1 MARRHRRTIIDLGT
15 GDGRA
20 VLAAA
25 AADPSTLAV
34 GVDADA
40 RAMAEVSRRA
50 ARNSS
55 KGGLPNAVF
64 VAAGV
69 EMLPCELAGL
79 ADLVTV
85 RFPWG
90 SLLRGTLGLDDRAA
104 IAIARLVSALGALE
118 MTVSVQDRDA
128 VGPGRPAGSF
138 DDRDIERIRRTYA
151 GLGLELC
158 DVRQLALED
167 LTDLHSSW
175 ARRLRVDRD
184 RCLWSLRLE

>member
-1 MARRHRRTIIDLGT
+1 
-15 GDGRA
+15 
-20 VLAAA
+20 
-25 AADPSTLAV
+25 
-34 GVDADA
+34 
-40 RAMAEVSRRA
+40 MAEASRRA

-90 SLLRGTLGLDDRAA
+90 SLLRGALGLDASAA
-104 IAIARLVSALGALE
+104 AAIARLVAPAGAME
-118 MTVSVQDRDA
+118 MAVSVQERDA
-128 VGPGRPAGSF
+128 VGPGRSAGPF
-138 DDRDIERIRRTYA
+138 GDRDIERIRLIYT

-158 DVRQLALED
+158 DVRPLDRED

-175 ARRLRVDRD
+175 ARRLRTDRI
-184 RCLWSLRLE
+184 RRAWALRLERPSESGLIG

>member
-1 MARRHRRTIIDLGT
+1 
-15 GDGRA
+15 
-20 VLAAA
+20 
-25 AADPSTLAV
+25 
-34 GVDADA
+34 
-40 RAMAEVSRRA
+40 MAEASRRA
-50 ARNSS
+50 ARRPP

-69 EMLPCELAGL
+69 EMLPHELAGR

-90 SLLRGTLGLDDRAA
+90 SLLRGALGLDVPAA
-104 IAIARLVSALGALE
+104 AAIARLVAPTGALE
-118 MTVSVQDRDA
+118 MAVSVQDRDA
-128 VGPGRPAGSF
+128 VGPGRSAGPF
-138 DDRDIERIRRTYA
+138 GDRDIERIRRAYA

-158 DVRQLALED
+158 DVRPLGLED

-184 RCLWSLRLE
+184 RVAWVLRLELPGRRLASADPAQNVKTTTNQA

>member
-1 MARRHRRTIIDLGT
+1 
-15 GDGRA
+15 
-20 VLAAA
+20 
-25 AADPSTLAV
+25 
-34 GVDADA
+34 
-40 RAMAEVSRRA
+40 MAEASRRA
-50 ARNSS
+50 ARHPQ

-69 EMLPCELAGL
+69 EMLPHELAGL

-90 SLLRGTLGLDDRAA
+90 SLLRGALGLDASAA
-104 IAIARLVSALGALE
+104 AAIARLVAPAGGLE
-118 MTVSVQDRDA
+118 MAVSVQDRDA
-128 VGPGRPAGSF
+128 VGGRPSGRF
-138 DDRDIERIRRTYA
+138 GEPDIERIRRIYA

-158 DVRQLALED
+158 DVRLLGRED

-184 RCLWSLRLE
+184 RRAWSLRLERAGGLCPPILLRR